1 MYLYCARFCDS
12 HRDRVTKLLI
22 KVALEREI
30 LAR

>member
-12 HRDRVTKLLI
+12 HRGVTKLLI